1 MLDIFT
7 REGLILFLYS
17 LPALLLSLSVHEF
30 AHAYIAYKLGDE
42 SQKIRGRLT
51 LFPLAHID
59 IIGFISIALFGFGWG
74 KPVLVDDTK
83 FKNKKRDNMLVS
95 IAGPLSN
102 ILLAIVFTAL
112 FKIFYVTDL
121 FGFANVN
128 LEVTT
133 NIFQMMYNV
142 ISLNIVF
149 AIFNMIPIPPFDGA
163 RLLFFILPNK
173 YEKYYYILYHYSFLI
188 IIIFFLTNLGSILI
202 NPLYKVLMDFVSFFI
217 LL

>member
-1 MLDIFT
+1 MLNIFS

-17 LPALLLSLSVHEF
+17 LPALLLSLSIHEF
-30 AHAYIAYKLGDE
+30 AHAYTAYKLGDK
-42 SQKIRGRLT
+42 SQKLRGRLT

-59 IIGFISIALFGFGWG
+59 IIGFISIALLGFGWG
-74 KPVLVDDTK
+74 KPVLVDDTN

-102 ILLAIVFTAL
+102 LVLAVIFTAL

-121 FGFANVN
+121 FGLARVN
-128 LEVTT
+128 LELTT

-163 RLLFFILPNK
+163 RLLFFILPSK
-173 YEKYYYILYHYSFLI
+173 YQKYYYILYRYSFII
-188 IIIFFLTNLGSILI
+188 IIIFFITNLGSLLI
-202 NPLYKVLMDFVSFFI
+202 TPLYKVLMDFVSFFI